1 MRIRHIGI
9 TVKDMNKSLSF
20 YRDTLGFTVAREM
33 DESGPFIDSLSG
45 LKDVK
50 VKTVKLNAPSPE
62 GGMIELLCYQSHNSD
77 VSFENITTC
86 GISHFALTV
95 NNIESLY
102 NKLRKLKI
110 VFNCE
115 PKLSDDGGAIVTF
128 CRDPENNLI
137 ELVQE
142 VK

>member
-1 MRIRHIGI
+1 MKIRHIGI
-9 TVKDMNKSLSF
+9 TVKDMAKSLSF
-20 YRDTLGFTVAREM
+20 YRDFLGFTVAREM
-33 DESGPFIDSLSG
+33 DESGSFIDDLSG

-50 VKTVKLNAPSPE
+50 VKTIKLNAPTSD
-62 GGMIELLCYQSHNSD
+62 GGMIELLCYQSHKTD
-77 VSFENITTC
+77 VCFENITKC

-95 NNIESLY
+95 DDVKNLY
-102 NKLRKLKI
+102 AKLRLEQI
-110 VFNCE
+110 IFNCE